1 MYCISKANPSL
12 DIALGVGYAQ
22 EILNRPLTACVAVR
36 NDRIGGEMAPCV
48 GSRAPG
54 FTVKALV
61 GDSTKDV
68 SLSDFA
74 GKWVVLYFYT
84 KDDTPV
90 CESENRAF
98 RASQS
103 EFEKLGVD
111 IMAASVDSIDSH
123 RTWRDNGLGD
133 LPFYWIAD
141 DSKALARSY
150 GVLHEDTGLALRG
163 TFIINPDGLL
173 KHIAVSDLA
182 VGRHVGEILRILQA
196 LQSGKPTQC
205 NWQPGEP
212 TL

>member
-1 MYCISKANPSL
+1 
-12 DIALGVGYAQ
+12 
-22 EILNRPLTACVAVR
+22 
-36 NDRIGGEMAPCV
+36 MAPCV

-61 GDSTKDV
+61 GDETKDV

-74 GKWVVLYFYT
+74 GKWRVLYFYT
-84 KDDTPV
+84 KDNTPI
-90 CESENRAF
+90 CESETRAF
-98 RASQS
+98 REEQP
-103 EFEKLGVD
+103 EFEKLGVEVL
-111 IMAASVDSIDSH
+111 AASVDSIESH
-123 RTWRDNGLGD
+123 RAWRDESLGA
-133 LPFYWIAD
+133 LPFTWIAD

-163 TFIINPDGLL
+163 TFVVNPDGLL
-173 KHIAVSDLA
+173 KHISINDLP
-182 VGRHVGEILRILQA
+182 VGRHLGELFRVLQA